1 MSTGTSSA
9 DPAGGGVRY
18 FSGESE
24 DYREY
29 RRWKLWLVN
38 KFQTLD
44 KLPKEA
50 RGSYLFTCLS
60 GKALETV
67 EHVDPATY
75 QKDGG
80 DALLLKLL
88 DARFPER
95 DETDELAEVL
105 NEVFNLRA
113 REGESLRSWISRA
126 TELFDRC
133 ERKSGVKFPEEARG
147 FMLLKWSGLNDE
159 QQAVVKG
166 RSLGVLKREEIS
178 KAMRSC
184 YPDFVVNRRKAV
196 ALVQDEQQLSP
207 PSDSEVTGFD
217 DIELFL
223 ADHDV
228 SQQDDDAWEFPEN
241 EVAEVLAASWKE
253 RRAEIAKL
261 QKSRRF
267 DQARDL
273 RRSFR
278 VEIEEMKKK
287 TKCNRCGR
295 TGHWARECRQRR
307 DPQAPAS
314 TSASSRPSPK
324 ESAASY
330 VASENVEQL
339 PSAHFVASVSP
350 QLTLLQQLKQKRELV
365 MNEGSGAMAP
375 SHNEIF
381 LVSSPGFA
389 VLDSGCGKT
398 IVGEKTL
405 QQFQQLWSQDGRF
418 SPEYR
423 NETNVFK
430 YGNGEREVSHRTVIM
445 PIGLAGRYGTVQA
458 AIVKGEAPLLLSRP
472 ALKRLGAVLNFHND
486 QIGLF
491 SGAATIDLVSNSAG
505 QYVLN
510 VMDFPEPT
518 CKTEMNMVSSEASCP
533 QVPSNNPG
541 ACHSVECDLNDAGD
555 NHGGKWDNGDNGIT
569 DNPANDEES
578 PNVSCPAPSPEG
590 VSCPCPQSTCHAAEP
605 MPCCEHSC
613 HVAEAMPCSKKLG
626 GITRKQVRKLGNQVK
641 AASKAVPLG
650 TKYAVVEVFC
660 PPRFVPEVEKMGYKG
675 LSLDTS
681 TGWDL
686 DDPKQQEWVETEL
699 EQYPPDLLVICPP
712 CTNAGGW
719 FHLNSLRMPVQEV
732 LKRKLLLK
740 KQKAFCKKLIR
751 RQLALGGRVLF
762 EHPSPSSV
770 WDDQDFINWCMQY
783 HSFVTHMCCFDL
795 HVPATAQHPKQ
806 LIRKS
811 TRLFV
816 SHSDMCVLRRNCPG
830 DRDPAHVCH
839 RQVAGSEPGIGRVST
854 HAGRYTPQFVSAVLN
869 TVPKFRSPLE
879 VLSCVEDSCVLPD
892 PSVFEALAVVE
903 ETDPEKHKN
912 ILHKLHKNLGHPSN
926 NDLVRILKHGQATDE
941 AIKLARNLT
950 CSFCESRQPPAPANP
965 GKASSVSEF
974 NQRVGLDVKYLPGWR
989 TNQKV
994 PALNIID
1001 HATSYQLVV
1010 PFFETETSSLLRRI
1024 YLERWVQW
1032 AGPPKEVI
1040 MDPARTNL
1048 GEAMVSP
1055 TEIEGTHV
1063 HFTAAG
1069 AHWQLGKTEVHGG
1082 WFARVLSKV
1091 IDERSSTTK
1100 DEWLECVI
1108 QSHVKNQMIQNYG
1121 FTPSQRVF
1129 GRNPEM
1135 PGDLL
1140 NEPVNVVSNT
1150 ASIHDEAIA
1159 RAQAVRASARKA
1171 VLALQDDKVLRR
1183 ALLARPRKDRPFVS
1197 GDVVAYWR
1205 DQKWAKG
1212 VLSQGGQWYGSGVVI
1227 GLIGRN
1233 VVIAHRRS
1241 IIRCAPEQVRPATSE
1256 ERALIET
1263 PGTELLGIKDMIQN
1277 GTFRSA
1283 QYVDLLSQSYPP
1295 QEEAVVSGPSGSQNV
1310 ETAADAQVS
1319 SSNAQTAQS
1328 ELQVE
1333 SPVNVDMPKETEKIF
1348 DDEPSEVVDKSA
1360 VSVSS
1365 PSSAA
1370 VLSGDSS
1377 LVGNAEASSSYGP
1390 VRRTRVP
1397 SKSGPLTMLRPA
1409 AMKHEDFVEVM
1420 REVVPQLI
1428 EGVVQQGEST
1438 SDASHKRSADASA
1451 EVPEPKAAKT
1461 EDPALC
1467 VEHAIAYVATA
1478 ECESQESQE
1487 LWNTFKNTTNNAVEV
1502 FINQYFSKRAQK
1514 EIPASRNEP
1523 LLQARVDQAKVAE
1536 WQTLIDKGAVRV
1548 VPASESRWIRKHKSD
1563 RIMGSRFVIVKKPE
1577 EEIVENGGIPDPA
1590 NMDHWRVKARWC
1602 LQGHLD
1608 PDLSEKARA
1617 GQLQSPTLSQMGR
1630 TVMFQLMASHKWLL
1644 QLGDVK
1650 GAFLEAGPIPEC
1662 YRPLFANLP
1671 AGGIPGVDP
1680 ECLLEILG
1688 NVYGQNDAPAAW
1700 HKVFDEAVVKAG
1712 FERSRFDNCLY
1723 WMRENGKLTG
1733 CLGAH
1738 VDDTATGGIGQKYEQ
1753 ALAYLRTRFP
1763 YRKWRTGEGEFC
1775 GSHYRQ
1781 CPTTKVIHLSQQGFA
1796 EGLKPAYLPQS
1807 RKSSRHSELSHK
1819 EVSVLRAVN
1828 GSLGWL
1834 SSQSRPDLAA
1844 QTSISQQS
1852 FPSPTVHH
1860 LLEAN
1865 NVIRRAK
1872 QFSELEITFQSIPVN
1887 SLRLCVHSDA
1897 AFANVGDHTQGGYVV
1912 GFTTSDLDKGYET
1925 VWTPAVWK
1933 SFKLSRAV
1941 GSTLAAEAQAMV
1953 AATGTLEWISLILAE
1968 ALDGI
1973 GDIREYVQHLKTRPP
1988 VVVTDCKSLFDH
2000 LISVSSPT
2008 SVEDRR
2014 TSIDIVILRQSISR
2028 LCASIRW
2035 VPTNRM
2041 LADSLTKSA
2050 GDPTDLLRAC
2060 IRNAKYQISA
2070 EETVLKMQAEERQR
2084 RERVLLNELLSRA
2097 SVSAEVTEPSTP
2109 GSFSVIESIDGA
2121 GAMSDASKRR
2131 GTEVLDGLSKRMYA
2145 PAAEIES
2152 CDEPMHK
2159 SVGVTPHGHP
2169 IFLPSG
2175 VDSVEIWGRSVI
2187 QFGEFMPK
2195 KGVTGISY
2203 EELFQSRDEDKLSYV
2218 DWVIK
2223 QVRGAK
2229 GLLLDLGLYLCI
2241 RKNQTETGDQLPVIP
2256 GTNTARVLK

>member
-1 MSTGTSSA
+1 MKEIQQSICNLTAQFLVDTNRVLEVSSGLPLKHCLLVRVNQTNHVEEVLMEGVPSLYLLEIKHTGKYVRGWRKWSEQRSSWVAIYEFQGSTWRKTVNEEDAPRTKEHVDPLVIEYQVGCCHRPHPGFSDSESEADANAGFLGEEEEDNMFFMARDLKYHLQLTSAIVGMARQTDLCRCDYIIGRWDHGESSVDSMGRLCTEELRFPEEHRAQHPMSTGTSSS

-67 EHVDPATY
+67 EHVDPSTY

-80 DALLLKLL
+80 DTLLLKLL

-166 RSLGVLKREEIS
+166 RSLGILKREEIS

-196 ALVQDEQQLSP
+196 ALVQDEQPLSP

-228 SQQDDDAWEFPEN
+228 SQQDDDALEFPEN

-307 DPQAPAS
+307 DPQAPGS
-314 TSASSRPSPK
+314 TSAPSRPSPK

-330 VASENVEQL
+330 VASETVEQM

-350 QLTLLQQLKQKRELV
+350 QMTLLQQLKQKREQV
-365 MNEGSGAMAP
+365 MNVDPEAATP

-418 SPEYR
+418 FPEYR

-472 ALKRLGAVLNFHND
+472 ALKRLGAVLDFHND

-510 VMDFPEPT
+510 VMDFPKPA
-518 CKTEMNMVSSEASCP
+518 CKTEINMVSSEASCP
-533 QVPSNNPG
+533 QV
-541 ACHSVECDLNDAGD
+541 
-555 NHGGKWDNGDNGIT
+555 
-569 DNPANDEES
+569 
-578 PNVSCPAPSPEG
+578 
-590 VSCPCPQSTCHAAEP
+590 
-605 MPCCEHSC
+605 
-613 HVAEAMPCSKKLG
+613 
-626 GITRKQVRKLGNQVK
+626 
-641 AASKAVPLG
+641 
-650 TKYAVVEVFC
+650 
-660 PPRFVPEVEKMGYKG
+660 EKMGFKG

-686 DDPKQQEWVETEL
+686 DDPKQQEWVEAEL

-751 RQLALGGRVLF
+751 QQLTLGGRVLF

-869 TVPKFRSPLE
+869 TVPKFRSPME
-879 VLSCVEDSCVLPD
+879 VLTCVEDSCVLPD

-903 ETDPEKHKN
+903 ETDPEKLKS

-926 NDLVRILKHGQATDE
+926 NDLGRILKHGQATDE
-941 AIKLARNLT
+941 AIKLVRNLT

-1032 AGPPKEVI
+1032 AGPPK
-1040 MDPARTNL
+1040 
-1048 GEAMVSP
+1048 
-1055 TEIEGTHV
+1055 
-1063 HFTAAG
+1063 
-1069 AHWQLGKTEVHGG
+1069 
-1082 WFARVLSKV
+1082 
-1091 IDERSSTTK
+1091 RSS
-1100 DEWLECVI
+1100 WI
-1108 QSHVKNQMIQNYG
+1108 
-1121 FTPSQRVF
+1121 
-1129 GRNPEM
+1129 
-1135 PGDLL
+1135 
-1140 NEPVNVVSNT
+1140 
-1150 ASIHDEAIA
+1150 
-1159 RAQAVRASARKA
+1159 
-1171 VLALQDDKVLRR
+1171 
-1183 ALLARPRKDRPFVS
+1183 
-1197 GDVVAYWR
+1197 
-1205 DQKWAKG
+1205 
-1212 VLSQGGQWYGSGVVI
+1212 
-1227 GLIGRN
+1227 
-1233 VVIAHRRS
+1233 
-1241 IIRCAPEQVRPATSE
+1241 
-1256 ERALIET
+1256 
-1263 PGTELLGIKDMIQN
+1263 
-1277 GTFRSA
+1277 
-1283 QYVDLLSQSYPP
+1283 
-1295 QEEAVVSGPSGSQNV
+1295 
-1310 ETAADAQVS
+1310 
-1319 SSNAQTAQS
+1319 
-1328 ELQVE
+1328 
-1333 SPVNVDMPKETEKIF
+1333 
-1348 DDEPSEVVDKSA
+1348 
-1360 VSVSS
+1360 
-1365 PSSAA
+1365 
-1370 VLSGDSS
+1370 
-1377 LVGNAEASSSYGP
+1377 
-1390 VRRTRVP
+1390 
-1397 SKSGPLTMLRPA
+1397 PL
-1409 AMKHEDFVEVM
+1409 
-1420 REVVPQLI
+1420 
-1428 EGVVQQGEST
+1428 
-1438 SDASHKRSADASA
+1438 
-1451 EVPEPKAAKT
+1451 
-1461 EDPALC
+1461 
-1467 VEHAIAYVATA
+1467 
-1478 ECESQESQE
+1478 
-1487 LWNTFKNTTNNAVEV
+1487 
-1502 FINQYFSKRAQK
+1502 
-1514 EIPASRNEP
+1514 
-1523 LLQARVDQAKVAE
+1523 
-1536 WQTLIDKGAVRV
+1536 
-1548 VPASESRWIRKHKSD
+1548 
-1563 RIMGSRFVIVKKPE
+1563 
-1577 EEIVENGGIPDPA
+1577 
-1590 NMDHWRVKARWC
+1590 
-1602 LQGHLD
+1602 
-1608 PDLSEKARA
+1608 
-1617 GQLQSPTLSQMGR
+1617 
-1630 TVMFQLMASHKWLL
+1630 
-1644 QLGDVK
+1644 
-1650 GAFLEAGPIPEC
+1650 GPI
-1662 YRPLFANLP
+1662 
-1671 AGGIPGVDP
+1671 
-1680 ECLLEILG
+1680 
-1688 NVYGQNDAPAAW
+1688 
-1700 HKVFDEAVVKAG
+1700 
-1712 FERSRFDNCLY
+1712 
-1723 WMRENGKLTG
+1723 
-1733 CLGAH
+1733 
-1738 VDDTATGGIGQKYEQ
+1738 
-1753 ALAYLRTRFP
+1753 
-1763 YRKWRTGEGEFC
+1763 
-1775 GSHYRQ
+1775 
-1781 CPTTKVIHLSQQGFA
+1781 
-1796 EGLKPAYLPQS
+1796 
-1807 RKSSRHSELSHK
+1807 
-1819 EVSVLRAVN
+1819 
-1828 GSLGWL
+1828 
-1834 SSQSRPDLAA
+1834 
-1844 QTSISQQS
+1844 
-1852 FPSPTVHH
+1852 
-1860 LLEAN
+1860 
-1865 NVIRRAK
+1865 
-1872 QFSELEITFQSIPVN
+1872 
-1887 SLRLCVHSDA
+1887 
-1897 AFANVGDHTQGGYVV
+1897 
-1912 GFTTSDLDKGYET
+1912 
-1925 VWTPAVWK
+1925 
-1933 SFKLSRAV
+1933 
-1941 GSTLAAEAQAMV
+1941 
-1953 AATGTLEWISLILAE
+1953 
-1968 ALDGI
+1968 
-1973 GDIREYVQHLKTRPP
+1973 
-1988 VVVTDCKSLFDH
+1988 
-2000 LISVSSPT
+2000 
-2008 SVEDRR
+2008 
-2014 TSIDIVILRQSISR
+2014 
-2028 LCASIRW
+2028 
-2035 VPTNRM
+2035 
-2041 LADSLTKSA
+2041 
-2050 GDPTDLLRAC
+2050 
-2060 IRNAKYQISA
+2060 
-2070 EETVLKMQAEERQR
+2070 
-2084 RERVLLNELLSRA
+2084 
-2097 SVSAEVTEPSTP
+2097 
-2109 GSFSVIESIDGA
+2109 
-2121 GAMSDASKRR
+2121 
-2131 GTEVLDGLSKRMYA
+2131 
-2145 PAAEIES
+2145 
-2152 CDEPMHK
+2152 
-2159 SVGVTPHGHP
+2159 
-2169 IFLPSG
+2169 
-2175 VDSVEIWGRSVI
+2175 
-2187 QFGEFMPK
+2187 
-2195 KGVTGISY
+2195 
-2203 EELFQSRDEDKLSYV
+2203 
-2218 DWVIK
+2218 
-2223 QVRGAK
+2223 
-2229 GLLLDLGLYLCI
+2229 
-2241 RKNQTETGDQLPVIP
+2241 
-2256 GTNTARVLK
+2256 

>member
-1 MSTGTSSA
+1 MSFATASDVQWFTCPCCLGPIISRNLQIHVRWCEKHPRVLA
-9 DPAGGGVRY
+9 RRPEAVGVRC

-24 DYREY
+24 DHREY
-29 RRWKLWLVN
+29 KRWKLWLLN

-50 RGSYLFTCLS
+50 RGAYLFTCLS

-67 EHVDPATY
+67 EHVDPSTY
-75 QKDGG
+75 QREGG
-80 DALLLKLL
+80 DTILLKLL

-113 REGESLRSWISRA
+113 KEGESLRNWISRA

-147 FMLLKWSGLNDE
+147 FMLLKWSGLNEE

-166 RSLGVLKREEIS
+166 RSLGILKREEIS

-196 ALVQDEQQLSP
+196 ALVQEDTTLSP
-207 PSDSEVTGFD
+207 QSDAEVTGFD

-228 SQQDDDAWEFPEN
+228 GQHDDDALEFPEN
-241 EVAEVLAASWKE
+241 EVAEVLATSWKE

-261 QKSRRF
+261 QKNRRF
-267 DQARDL
+267 DQAKDL

-295 TGHWARECRQRR
+295 VGHWARECRQRR
-307 DPQAPAS
+307 DPQAPSSGQNA
-314 TSASSRPSPK
+314 SRPSSK
-324 ESAASY
+324 ETAAGY
-330 VASENVEQL
+330 VADDSSSSMPPIN
-339 PSAHFVASVSP
+339 FVASVSP
-350 QLTLLQQLKQKRELV
+350 QLTLLQQLRQKREQGDSV
-365 MNEGSGAMAP
+365 MDGIVAQP
-375 SHNEIF
+375 STEVF
-381 LVSSPGFA
+381 LVSSPGFV

-398 IVGEKTL
+398 IVGERTL
-405 QQFQQLWSQDGRF
+405 QQFQQRWNQDGRF
-418 SPEYR
+418 FPEFR

-430 YGNGEREVSHRTVIM
+430 YGNGERETSHRTVIM

-472 ALKRLGAVLNFHND
+472 ALKRLGAVLDFHND
-486 QIGLF
+486 QICLF
-491 SGAATIDLVSNSAG
+491 SGAATIDLVSNAAG

-510 VMDFPEPT
+510 VMDFPENV
-518 CKTEMNMVSSEASCP
+518 CKN
-533 QVPSNNPG
+533 
-541 ACHSVECDLNDAGD
+541 
-555 NHGGKWDNGDNGIT
+555 
-569 DNPANDEES
+569 
-578 PNVSCPAPSPEG
+578 
-590 VSCPCPQSTCHAAEP
+590 
-605 MPCCEHSC
+605 
-613 HVAEAMPCSKKLG
+613 
-626 GITRKQVRKLGNQVK
+626 
-641 AASKAVPLG
+641 
-650 TKYAVVEVFC
+650 
-660 PPRFVPEVEKMGYKG
+660 EVEKMGFKG

-686 DDPKQQEWVETEL
+686 DDPKQQAWVEAEL
-699 EQYPPDLLVICPP
+699 DQFPPDLLVICPP

-719 FHLNSLRMPVQEV
+719 FHLNSLRMPVHEV

-740 KQKAFCKKLIR
+740 RQKAFCKKLIKK
-751 RQLALGGRVLF
+751 QLATGGRVLF

-770 WDDQDFINWCMQY
+770 WDDQDFIDWCMQY

-795 HVPATAQHPKQ
+795 HVPATDKHPKM

-811 TRLFV
+811 TRLLC
-816 SHSDMCVLRRNCPG
+816 SHADMCVLRRNCPG
-830 DRDPAHVCH
+830 DRDPDHVCH
-839 RQVAGSEPGIGRVST
+839 RQVAGSEPGIGKVST
-854 HAGRYTPQFVSAVLN
+854 HAGRYTPEFVSAVLN
-869 TVPKFRSPLE
+869 TVPKFQSPME
-879 VLSCVEDSCVLPD
+879 VLICSEDSCALPD
-892 PSVFEALAVVE
+892 SSVFEALAVVE
-903 ETDPEKHKN
+903 ATDPEKLKG

-926 NDLVRILKHGQATDE
+926 NDLVRILKHGQASDE
-941 AIKLARNLT
+941 AINLARTLT
-950 CSFCESRQPPAPANP
+950 CPFCESRQPPAPANP
-965 GKASSVSEF
+965 GKTSSVSEF
-974 NQRVGLDVKYLPGWR
+974 NQRIGLDVKHLPGWKV
-989 TNQKV
+989 NQKI

-1001 HATSYQLVV
+1001 HATSFQLVV
-1010 PFFETETSSLLRRI
+1010 PFFETETSAVLRKL

-1055 TEIEGTHV
+1055 TEIEGTQV

-1091 IDERSSTTK
+1091 IDERSPATK
-1100 DEWLECVI
+1100 EEWLECVI

-1129 GRNPEM
+1129 GKNPEV

-1140 NEPVNVVSNT
+1140 NEPVNVVAGT

-1159 RAQAVRASARKA
+1159 RAQAVRTSARKA

-1183 ALLARPRKDRPFVS
+1183 ALLARPRRDRPFVS

-1233 VVIAHRRS
+1233 VIIAHRRS

-1256 ERALIET
+1256 EKALIET

-1277 GTFRSA
+1277 GTFRSS
-1283 QYVDLLSQSYPP
+1283 QYIDLLSQSYPP
-1295 QEEAVVSGPSGSQNV
+1295 QEAEVVSGPSGQQALSQNS
-1310 ETAADAQVS
+1310 DANDSVPSVPTEVKQKP
-1319 SSNAQTAQS
+1319 
-1328 ELQVE
+1328 E
-1333 SPVNVDMPKETEKIF
+1333 SPSGDRMSVEVSDSSQGIF
-1348 DDEPSEVVDKSA
+1348 DDVPDKSA
-1360 VSVSS
+1360 EPALSQSSVVI
-1365 PSSAA
+1365 PP
-1370 VLSGDSS
+1370 GDSPP
-1377 LVGNAEASSSYGP
+1377 AKDPEAASSYGP

-1409 AMKHEDFVEVM
+1409 AMKHDDFVEVM
-1420 REVVPQLI
+1420 REVVPKLLEEATQP
-1428 EGVVQQGEST
+1428 EASASES
-1438 SDASHKRSADASA
+1438 SHKRSADASA
-1451 EVPEPKAAKT
+1451 DVPASKAAKT
-1461 EDPALC
+1461 DESALL
-1467 VEHAIAYVATA
+1467 VEHAIAYVAAA
-1478 ECESQESQE
+1478 ECGNQESRE
-1487 LWNTFKNTTNNAVEV
+1487 LWDTFKNTSDNAVEV

-1523 LLQARVDQAKVAE
+1523 MLQGRVDQAKVSE

-1548 VPASESRWIRKHKSD
+1548 VPASESRWIRKHKAN

-1590 NMDHWRVKARWC
+1590 NIDHWRVKARWC

-1608 PDLSEKARA
+1608 PDLSDKARS

-1630 TVMFQLMASHKWLL
+1630 TVMFQLMASHQWLL

-1671 AGGIPGVDP
+1671 TMPRQLGIRAGT
-1680 ECLLEILG
+1680 LLVLQPLILMLDKNLFG
-1688 NVYGQNDAPAAW
+1688 P
-1700 HKVFDEAVVKAG
+1700 
-1712 FERSRFDNCLY
+1712 L
-1723 WMRENGKLTG
+1723 
-1733 CLGAH
+1733 
-1738 VDDTATGGIGQKYEQ
+1738 
-1753 ALAYLRTRFP
+1753 
-1763 YRKWRTGEGEFC
+1763 
-1775 GSHYRQ
+1775 Q
-1781 CPTTKVIHLSQQGFA
+1781 C
-1796 EGLKPAYLPQS
+1796 
-1807 RKSSRHSELSHK
+1807 
-1819 EVSVLRAVN
+1819 
-1828 GSLGWL
+1828 
-1834 SSQSRPDLAA
+1834 
-1844 QTSISQQS
+1844 
-1852 FPSPTVHH
+1852 
-1860 LLEAN
+1860 
-1865 NVIRRAK
+1865 
-1872 QFSELEITFQSIPVN
+1872 
-1887 SLRLCVHSDA
+1887 
-1897 AFANVGDHTQGGYVV
+1897 GDHSSCLVLLVLIV
-1912 GFTTSDLDKGYET
+1912 GFTTSDLDAGQES
-1925 VWTPAVWK
+1925 VWTPAVWR

-1953 AATGTLEWISLILAE
+1953 AATGTLEWTALILAE
-1968 ALDGI
+1968 AIDGI
-1973 GDIREYVQHLKTRPP
+1973 DDIRDYVQHLKTRPP

-2000 LISVSSPT
+2000 LVSVSSPT

-2028 LCASIRW
+2028 LCASVRW

-2041 LADSLTKSA
+2041 LADSLTQSA

-2060 IRNAKYQISA
+2060 IRNARYQISP
-2070 EETVLKMQAEERQR
+2070 EET
-2084 RERVLLNELLSRA
+2084 ERVLLNELLSRA
-2097 SVSAEVTEPSTP
+2097 SVHVEGTEPSTP
-2109 GSFSVIESIDGA
+2109 GSFSVIESMDGY

-2131 GTEVLDGLSKRMYA
+2131 SDDQCGDLSKRMYA
-2145 PAAEIES
+2145 PSAELES
-2152 CDEPMHK
+2152 EGEPMCK
-2159 SVGVTPHGHP
+2159 PVGKTPNGQP

-2175 VDSVEIWGRSVI
+2175 VNSVEEWGRSVI
-2187 QFGEFMPK
+2187 QFGKFIPK
-2195 KGVTGISY
+2195 KGINGISY
-2203 EELFQSRDEDKLSYV
+2203 EELFMSREEEKLSYV

-2229 GLLLDLGLYLCI
+2229 GLLLDLSLYLCV
-2241 RKNQTETGDQLPVIP
+2241 RKAQTADDGSQLPVIP
-2256 GTNTARVLK
+2256 GTNMARILK